1 MKGWV
6 YVVTMSNTQGVVKIG
21 YTDRDPDTRA
31 AELSRDHSGAYR
43 LANLNSGQSDAAG
56 RTMHQQRFARLQIG
70 ALGERVRCRAIG

>member
-6 YVVTMSNTQGVVKIG
+6 HVVTMSNTQGVVKIG

-43 LANLNSGQSDAAG
+43 LANLNSGQSDAVTKSRSSG
-56 RTMHQQRFARLQIG
+56 IFMTRFALATISS
-70 ALGERVRCRAIG
+70 AKAP